1 MKTRTGGS
9 PSSRSVLDTE
19 TVFVDLTKDEI
30 KKAPEFDEKTYW
42 GEAYKSD
49 LGDYYSRRTMR

>member
-1 MKTRTGGS
+1 M
-9 PSSRSVLDTE
+9 LDTE

-30 KKAPEFDEKTYW
+30 KKAPEFDEKTYR

>member
-1 MKTRTGGS
+1 M
-9 PSSRSVLDTE
+9 DTE

-49 LGDYYSRRTMR
+49 LGDYYIVNDHNAIVA